1 MKRIYIVTDQDG
13 TETMGKAANKH
24 QALHAVV
31 SGRFVVRPATAI
43 QALDRAERGV
53 RLIDSY
59 PWPKDEDDWNIDD
72 SELPGDEP

>member
-1 MKRIYIVTDQDG
+1 MKRIYLVTDQDG
-13 TETMGKAANKH
+13 TETMVKASNKH

-59 PWPKDEDDWNIDD
+59 PWPKVEDDENLDD
-72 SELPGDEP
+72 AGCPGDEP